1 MKSMLSEEL
10 NKFNLLTKYDSKLT
24 LTENTEILNE
34 APGIKGFLELLMSSR
49 ELVKQS
55 LKDIKM
61 TTLKTA
67 SGKNLK
73 NTDEII
79 DAIQLGELTAKEIG
93 GIRKSLY
100 NATTSTTV
108 LKDAIA
114 LDVARW
120 IKKKHGELHTDS
132 DIVKLLTERGFTDTN
147 RILLKY
153 KGIIGKPWQSII
165 KELEADKDIQML
177 LATKPSAKPKLD
189 EWIKANVKKGTSLE
203 RSEIIKFIKDFGEKS
218 SKASRFV
225 NKYIT
230 PYIGKVTTNKVLI
243 VIGLLIAIGAF
254 TIKDTLLFACSRLGW
269 DWTNKICG
277 DKEETW

>member
-1 MKSMLSEEL
+1 
-10 NKFNLLTKYDSKLT
+10 
-24 LTENTEILNE
+24 
-34 APGIKGFLELLMSSR
+34 MSSR

-100 NATTSTTV
+100 NSTRTSSV
-108 LKDAIA
+108 VKDAIA

-120 IKKKHGELHTDS
+120 VKKKHGELHTDA

-147 RILLKY
+147 RILEKY
-153 KGIIGKPWQSII
+153 KRIIGKPWQII
-165 KELEADKDIQML
+165 LKELEADKDIQML

-189 EWIKANVKKGTSLE
+189 EWIKANVKTGTSLE
-203 RSEIIKFIKDFGEKS
+203 RSEIIGFIKDFGEKS
-218 SKASRFV
+218 SKASRFIK
-225 NKYIT
+225 KYIT

-277 DKEETW
+277 NKEEIEKADW